1 MSPMGNSSWLR
12 RLSPSRMVWIVGLGS
27 TLGLVSQTAG
37 FWIVGAFV
45 SSHRLDIQQASLL
58 STAEMVAIGAVTLA
72 LAPVI
77 HRLPHKKAMIG
88 AVLLALVAQLLTAML
103 PSFGALIAARV
114 VSGIAFGVI
123 YSVATALGAAAEDPQ
138 RAYAAAGWIS
148 LGTGSLWNPAVGYAT
163 EHFGVQGVLGAM
175 SLYCVLL
182 ALPML
187 FMSFAVPRP
196 VPSGGAD
203 PSLVDKAPLRAL
215 PIGGVM
221 LIMALFALM
230 TNGIY
235 IFIEQVAERVG
246 QTGTLFGARLTVSSL
261 VSAAGVAVL
270 SWAVQRARL
279 SLHTGASGPVA
290 RAMPLALS
298 MLAIG
303 ASSWAFMVS
312 PSAWQ
317 MYAWLTLWCIVYWA
331 AYSLIME
338 LAAIADPRGRVASVA
353 GSMLILLG
361 GAGSALAG
369 YTAKHFGMER
379 FGIVALLG
387 CAAGAACGFIVSR
400 LLGTPPKIVS

>member
-1 MSPMGNSSWLR
+1 MSEPSWLR

-58 STAEMVAIGAVTLA
+58 STAEMVAIGIVTLA

-77 HRLPHKKAMIG
+77 HRLPHKRVMMA
-88 AVLLALVAQLLTAML
+88 AVLLALVAQLLSAVL
-103 PSFGALIAARV
+103 PGFGALIATRI

-148 LGTGSLWNPAVGYAT
+148 LGTGSLWNPTVGYAT

-182 ALPML
+182 AVPLL
-187 FMSFAVPRP
+187 FMSFATPRP
-196 VPSGGAD
+196 AQSGGAD
-203 PSLVDKAPLRAL
+203 LSVAGKTPLRAM
-215 PIGGVM
+215 PIAGVM

-230 TNGIY
+230 TNGVY
-235 IFIEQVAERVG
+235 IFIDQVAERVG

-261 VSAAGVAVL
+261 VSAGGVALL
-270 SWAVQRARL
+270 SWSVQRARS
-279 SLHTGASGPVA
+279 SLHKAASSPIA

-303 ASSWAFMVS
+303 GSSLAFMVS

-317 MYAWLTLWCIVYWA
+317 MYFWLTLWCVVYWA

-379 FGIVALLG
+379 FGLVALLG
-387 CAAGAACGFIVSR
+387 CAAAAACGIIVSR
-400 LLGTPPKIVS
+400 LLAATPKTVA